1 MRILVRVFE
10 EALAEGRL
18 LAALSTA
25 RGLSDM
31 GYTRGYYLAS
41 AALDE
46 LGWDFEADKAARR
59 AASAGDPDGLRR
71 WGLALRRR
79 GSLKPAVRA
88 LSAAARISADAH
100 WDALLVD
107 WRSWAGD
114 PQAGVA
120 ALGKAAEVEPFVRLT
135 RAYRLLDLGLVDE
148 AEGEFRAASSGGFT
162 EAWIP
167 LGNIAA
173 GRNDVSAA
181 IHWFAKGSAAGD
193 PHAMFNEAL
202 MRWDSGD
209 SSEALRLFRE
219 AAAEDRR
226 ARRWLSTRHRARKRA
241 RQLIR

>member
-10 EALAEGRL
+10 EELAEGRL
-18 LAALSTA
+18 LDALSTA

-71 WGLALRRR
+71 WGLALRRSGR
-79 GSLKPAVRA
+79 LKPAVRA
-88 LSAAARISADAH
+88 LSAAASISPDLR

-107 WRSWAGD
+107 WRYWAGD
-114 PQAGVA
+114 PKVDVA
-120 ALGKAAEVEPFVRLT
+120 ALGEAAEVEPFVRLT
-135 RAYRLLDLGLVDE
+135 RAYLLMGLGHIGE
-148 AEGEFRAASSGGFT
+148 AEKEFEAASAEGFT

-173 GRNDVSAA
+173 DRNDVSAA

-202 MRWDSGD
+202 MRWEIGD

-219 AAAEDRR
+219 AASEDRR
-226 ARRWLSTRHRARKRA
+226 ARRWLSTRHRARKRV